1 MRTCKELCC
10 CALLRASF
18 LGGGVSLPRGGGGC
32 KSDLSAAG
40 RVVVCGVAVYRR
52 LPLGDDQEGCRTCPP
67 QLLRLGIMLLGF
79 QIGVC
84 GNSRVVAP
92 SAGIPVLRGGRSSSY
107 PSHRLL
113 VIDWRSHRLAKL
125 FRTLSFQGQMQQ
137 QVDIFKMVHL
147 PAPNDYS
154 FPFIII
160 NIKTTIFNFLVRFPL
175 FFLCRSQVSF
185 FCHQDQQQTST
196 KPIYT
201 SFLLSILHTV
211 IMHSTVVSTLFFAA
225 AAIAAPS
232 VPRGATPPAPVVL
245 EDFLPPVV
253 PVNTRA
259 ANKELISNLMLAP
272 TQQERVRLLN
282 QPGDYIFDFND
293 RTIPGSESEGKGGF
307 TVAAN
312 ARTFPALIGNG
323 GAMTLG
329 FLGPCGM
336 NTAHV
341 HNRAT
346 EFNIVVKGRLVTNFV
361 IENGLDPI
369 ANTLSLYQMTVFPQG
384 AIHQEFNPDC
394 EDAVF
399 VAGFNNQDPG
409 VEQVAQ
415 AFFNLNPA
423 VVGATLGGVTS
434 LSGQDIESFRE
445 HIPLN
450 VAQGI
455 DSCLKK
461 CNIKRNAKRDDFFL
475 SN

>member
-1 MRTCKELCC
+1 M
-10 CALLRASF
+10 
-18 LGGGVSLPRGGGGC
+18 
-32 KSDLSAAG
+32 LS
-40 RVVVCGVAVYRR
+40 
-52 LPLGDDQEGCRTCPP
+52 
-67 QLLRLGIMLLGF
+67 
-79 QIGVC
+79 
-84 GNSRVVAP
+84 
-92 SAGIPVLRGGRSSSY
+92 
-107 PSHRLL
+107 
-113 VIDWRSHRLAKL
+113 
-125 FRTLSFQGQMQQ
+125 
-137 QVDIFKMVHL
+137 
-147 PAPNDYS
+147 
-154 FPFIII
+154 
-160 NIKTTIFNFLVRFPL
+160 TIA
-175 FFLCRSQVSF
+175 
-185 FCHQDQQQTST
+185 
-196 KPIYT
+196 
-201 SFLLSILHTV
+201 
-211 IMHSTVVSTLFFAA
+211 STLLLAA
-225 AAIAAPS
+225 AAVAAPS
-232 VPRGATPPAPVVL
+232 VPRGETPPAAPPAPAL
-245 EDFLPPVV
+245 DDFLPPVV
-253 PVNTRA
+253 PVNTRG
-259 ANKELISNLMLAP
+259 ANQELISSLLLAP

-282 QPGDYIFDFND
+282 QPGDYVFDFND
-293 RTIPGSESEGKGGF
+293 RSIPGSESDGLGGF

-361 IENGLDPI
+361 IENGLEPI

-399 VAGFNNQDPG
+399 VAGFNNVDPG

-434 LSGQDIESFRE
+434 LNGKDLESFRE
-445 HIPLN
+445 HIPEN

-461 CNIKRNAKRDDFFL
+461 CGIKRNAKRDDFFL